1 VARRGLKIAVLA
13 CVAAV
18 AAPALGARPV
28 PTSVSSYLLG
38 AKMIRG
44 EFVVKA
50 NGLHDYRL
58 DRGKLLRRYAA
69 GSLNLLQRDGTKTP
83 VKVAS
88 SARVFLNGAPSTL
101 RRLRAGM
108 QIAVAHDGDL
118 PADTVFGGSKRAP
131 KWAQSMVALML
142 GNRLVRAEIAL
153 KDTVLHDYRID
164 HGRIKDVGA
173 FTLLLREPDGS
184 EVTISISPNVR
195 VRLNGKNASFFQLRP
210 GMMAT
215 TLRDGDK
222 SADQVFATGR

>member
-1 VARRGLKIAVLA
+1 MARRGLKIAVLA

-18 AAPALGARPV
+18 AAPAFGARPV

-101 RRLRAGM
+101 RRLRAECRL
-108 QIAVAHDGDL
+108 QL
-118 PADTVFGGSKRAP
+118 LTTVTFRPTRSSP
-131 KWAQSMVALML
+131 
-142 GNRLVRAEIAL
+142 
-153 KDTVLHDYRID
+153 
-164 HGRIKDVGA
+164 GRS
-173 FTLLLREPDGS
+173 TRRS
-184 EVTISISPNVR
+184 
-195 VRLNGKNASFFQLRP
+195 
-210 GMMAT
+210 
-215 TLRDGDK
+215 
-222 SADQVFATGR
+222 GRSR